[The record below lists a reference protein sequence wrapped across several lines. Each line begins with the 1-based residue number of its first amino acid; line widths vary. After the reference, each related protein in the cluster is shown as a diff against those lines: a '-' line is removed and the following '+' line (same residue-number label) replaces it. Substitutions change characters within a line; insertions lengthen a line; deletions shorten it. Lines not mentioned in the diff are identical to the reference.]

1 MSFEHSRNVR
11 YRNPPV
17 VDALEKNC
25 ADFNSASSLHGCLA
39 IAYVL
44 LLRRAIPLPVLIP
57 EPPLFIELPA
67 RAVIDG
73 VLLLPITHEII
84 DRAAASR
91 WLKPGAKLLADLAA
105 QRLQEAKCASDL
117 KTESSADAAAALN
130 YAVKARAQALK
141 RTGLATAAA
150 EACVCQ
156 RQKIESAD
164 SAAVAAE
171 LSAAAAEEVAR
182 KKPTPTNTQKAAAST
197 KLATEARSLHRTEI
211 RALKPLE
218 EKASAALKAQ
228 IEAISVAEKA
238 ESAAAVE
245 ATAAETAATLEIQ
258 AIAAAQKAAED
269 RGPSWTWFDDNG
281 RHFQTASKAATP
293 NCSVA
298 YGALNDRQRYC
309 FSQILT
315 ELLCGDL

>member
-1 MSFEHSRNVR
+1 MGATPIDVNG
-11 YRNPPV
+11 
-17 VDALEKNC
+17 
-25 ADFNSASSLHGCLA
+25 SLSTLCKYLN
-39 IAYVL
+39 
-44 LLRRAIPLPVLIP
+44 
-57 EPPLFIELPA
+57 
-67 RAVIDG
+67 
-73 VLLLPITHEII
+73 
-84 DRAAASR
+84 
-91 WLKPGAKLLADLAA
+91 KL
-105 QRLQEAKCASDL
+105 
-117 KTESSADAAAALN
+117 
-130 YAVKARAQALK
+130 V
-141 RTGLATAAA
+141 
-150 EACVCQ
+150 
-156 RQKIESAD
+156 
-164 SAAVAAE
+164 
-171 LSAAAAEEVAR
+171 
-182 KKPTPTNTQKAAAST
+182 AAST

-269 RGPSWTWFDDNG
+269 RGPSWAWFDDNG

-315 ELLCGDL
+315 ELFCGDL